1 MNIYRI
7 HNVHFS
13 IALLFIAATFFIG
26 TYLIISEYNLFFIE
40 NKSDQSEIN
49 IFIKYLE
56 NIKDNNILN
65 TILQKYN
72 NSARDLIKEEN
83 EMINHRMRW
92 MLTLNGLLFTTL
104 GFSWGKNRVLNWL
117 PWILS
122 GVGAMSALSFGF
134 VLQTSIK
141 SIECT
146 NELWYTISKFSE
158 HPILPIIGR
167 SKYDI
172 VFWSTPLLPWRCLPL
187 LLYAAW
193 LIVAL
198 IIAVEKRDRDKRQ
211 HFTCM

>member
-1 MNIYRI
+1 M
-7 HNVHFS
+7 
-13 IALLFIAATFFIG
+13 
-26 TYLIISEYNLFFIE
+26 ISEYTDFFIE
-40 NKSDQSEIN
+40 NKSGQAENKIL
-49 IFIKYLE
+49 IKYIE

-65 TILQKYN
+65 TILKKYN
-72 NSARDLIKEEN
+72 NSARDVIKEEN

-104 GFSWGKNRVLNWL
+104 GFAWGRNRVLNWL

-134 VLQTSIK
+134 VLQASIK
-141 SIECT
+141 SIEYT
-146 NELWYTISKFSE
+146 NESWYTISKFSE
-158 HPILPIIGR
+158 HPTPTIIGT

-172 VFWSTPLLPWRCLPL
+172 VSWSTLLLPWRCLPL

-198 IIAVEKRDRDKRQ
+198 IIAVENRDRAKRQ